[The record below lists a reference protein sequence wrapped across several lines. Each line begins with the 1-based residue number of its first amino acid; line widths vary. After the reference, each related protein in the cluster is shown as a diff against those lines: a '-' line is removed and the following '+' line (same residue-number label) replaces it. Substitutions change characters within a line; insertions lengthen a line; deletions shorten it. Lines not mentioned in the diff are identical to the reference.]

1 MQGLLHL
8 APSLLSQSHL
18 LQFLAMQ
25 IISFD
30 GAGVTGHRNHKAI
43 SSAVQQLVESCGGAE
58 DCPAAWKLVSAGSWQ
73 KYTSMLDALPAGPQR
88 ESVQTA
94 CYLNRGLLRSF
105 RAFGAHWSQRRW

>member
-1 MQGLLHL
+1 MQGLLHP

-30 GAGVTGHRNHKAI
+30 GAGVTGHKNHKAI
-43 SSAVQQLVESCGGAE
+43 SSAVQHLVESCGGAE